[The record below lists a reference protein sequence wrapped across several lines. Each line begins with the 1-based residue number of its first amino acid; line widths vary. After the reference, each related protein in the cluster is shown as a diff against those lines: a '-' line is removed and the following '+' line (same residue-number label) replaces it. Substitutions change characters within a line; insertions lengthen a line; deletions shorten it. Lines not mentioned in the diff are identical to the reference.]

1 MTTPNLALPLLAAAQ
16 AQKHVTVN
24 EALARLDGLVQLSV
38 ISSAL
43 TSPPATPAEGDRYIV
58 ATGATG
64 AWAGWGDSVALFS
77 GGAWL
82 RLIPQNGW
90 LAWDQAAG
98 GIVTYDSAT
107 GWSALQTGGS
117 GGSGGPVTY
126 NPFAKRVEI
135 PRAADFPAARST
147 TGAAGSIN
155 DDPVNGLTIAST
167 SGTEAARFIATKPL
181 PANWEV
187 IEFACSSDQSTITW
201 GSNGFVLMGAAGTF
215 VTIGVGSYSDMTPR
229 VRILKWNASGTFNNA
244 IQNGLI
250 LEGWSAYFRL
260 IHRGSKIVVYHS
272 YDGAAWSYTGT
283 IDETADLGGPALHIG
298 PSANHNTTL
307 YVTWY
312 ADADIV
318 PQFAGFVGAG
328 GTAPVLADMTLA
340 QAPSGAAIGVH
351 VVEELLTGLSGASVT
366 STITIPD
373 RAIVLAV
380 STRTVSAITGA
391 SSYDCGIAGT
401 PAKFGGSLG
410 INAGSTNVGV
420 IGPQAFYAP
429 TPIVLTANGG
439 SFTGGDVRIAIQ
451 YLLPTA
457 PSA

>member
-24 EALARLDGLVQLSV
+24 EALSRLDGLVQLSV
-38 ISSAL
+38 ISSTQTA
-43 TSPPATPAEGDRYIV
+43 PPAAPTEGNRYIV
-58 ATGATG
+58 ASGATG
-64 AWAGWGDSVALFS
+64 AWAGWDDSVALFS

-82 RLIPQNGW
+82 RLIPQTGW
-90 LAWDQAAG
+90 LAWDQGAG

-107 GWSALQTGGS
+107 GWSALQTGG

-135 PRAADFPAARST
+135 PLAAHFPTSRNT
-147 TGAAGSIN
+147 TGAAGSIS
-155 DDPVNGLTIAST
+155 DDPVNGLTITST

-187 IEFACSSDQSTITW
+187 IEFACSSDQSAITW

-244 IQNGLI
+244 IQNGI
-250 LEGWSAYFRL
+250 ALEGWSAYFRL

-283 IDETADLGGPALHIG
+283 IDETTDLGGPALYIG
-298 PSANHNTTL
+298 PSANHNTAL
-307 YVTWY
+307 YVTYY

-328 GTAPVLADMTLA
+328 GNAPVLADMTLA

-351 VVEELLTGLSGASVT
+351 VVEELLTGLTGASVT

-380 STRTVSAITGA
+380 STRTVTAITGA
-391 SSYDCGIAGT
+391 TSYDCGIAGT
-401 PAKFGGSLG
+401 PAKFGGTLG
-410 INAGSTNVGV
+410 VAAGSTNVGV

-457 PSA
+457 PTA